1 MSDIIHRL
9 TDIFLKGTIMNLN
22 ILHTPE
28 GVRDLYGAELRRK
41 HQVETAVRGTI
52 DSFGYEP
59 IETPTFEF
67 FDVFSREVGTT
78 PSKDLYKLF
87 DKDGNTLVLRP
98 DFTPSIAR
106 CAAIY
111 FMKDSAPL
119 RLSYEGKTF
128 ANVKSLQGK
137 LQEVTQMGAE
147 LIQDGSVQ
155 ADAEMIILVVS
166 VLKAC
171 GLENFQISVG
181 HMEYFKGLCEE
192 AGLDRDTE
200 IALREAISAK
210 NIFAAEELLAPFS
223 ISEDVKQALLKVT
236 DLFGS
241 VMDLGLARELAHNAR
256 SIAALDRLK
265 ALSEILKAGG
275 VDRYVSYDLGLLSKY
290 HYYTGIIFKAYSYG
304 AGDAIVKGGRYD
316 QLLHYFGKDAPA
328 VGFAVVVDDVMEAL
342 DYQKAAIPAAEEA
355 VTLSYHN
362 EETYLKALAEAA
374 VLRGQGRRVVLTGE
388 VSK

>member
-1 MSDIIHRL
+1 
-9 TDIFLKGTIMNLN
+9 MNLN

-41 HQVETAVRGTI
+41 RQVEAAVRKTI

-111 FMKDSAPL
+111 FMKDSQPL

-128 ANVKSLQGK
+128 TNVKSLQGK

-147 LIQDGSVQ
+147 LLQDDSVQ
-155 ADAEMIILVVS
+155 ADAEILTLVVS

-171 GLENFQISVG
+171 GLDNFQISVG

-210 NIFAAEELLAPFS
+210 NIFAAEELLAPFD

-241 VMDLGLARELAHNAR
+241 VMDLSLARKLTHNAR
-256 SIAALDRLK
+256 SAAALDRLD
-265 ALSEILKAGG
+265 ALAQILKAGG
-275 VDRYVSYDLGLLSKY
+275 MDRYVSFDLGLLSKY

-304 AGDAIVKGGRYD
+304 VGDAIVKGGRYD
-316 QLLHYFGKDAPA
+316 QLLLYFGKYAPA
-328 VGFAVVVDDVMEAL
+328 VGLAVVVDDVMEA
-342 DYQKAAIPAAEEA
+342 
-355 VTLSYHN
+355 
-362 EETYLKALAEAA
+362 
-374 VLRGQGRRVVLTGE
+374 
-388 VSK
+388 

>member
-1 MSDIIHRL
+1 MS
-9 TDIFLKGTIMNLN
+9 LN
-22 ILHTPE
+22 ISHTPE

-41 HQVETAVRGTI
+41 RQVETAVRKAI

-98 DFTPSIAR
+98 DFTPPIAR
-106 CAAIY
+106 CASIY
-111 FMKDSAPL
+111 FMKDKKPL
-119 RLSYEGKTF
+119 RLSYEGRTF
-128 ANVKSLQGK
+128 TNAKSLQGK

-147 LIQDGSVQ
+147 LLQDGSVQ
-155 ADAEMIILVVS
+155 ADAEILILVVS

-171 GLENFQISVG
+171 GLENFQVSVG

-192 AGLDRDTE
+192 AGLDPETE

-210 NIFAAEELLAPFS
+210 NIFAAEELLSPFD
-223 ISEDVKQALLKVT
+223 ISEDVKRALLKVT
-236 DLFGS
+236 DLFGT
-241 VMDLGLARELAHNAR
+241 VTDLGLARELAHNAR
-256 SIAALDRLK
+256 SLAALDRLET
-265 ALSEILKAGG
+265 LSRILKAAG

-304 AGDAIVKGGRYD
+304 VGDAIVKGGRYD
-316 QLLHYFGKDAPA
+316 QLLHYFGKDAAA

-342 DYQKAAIPAAEEA
+342 DYQKTAVPAADE
-355 VTLSYHN
+355 VLTLTYDNN

-374 VLRGQGRRVVLTGE
+374 SLRSQGKRVVLTRE
-388 VSK
+388 VANGF